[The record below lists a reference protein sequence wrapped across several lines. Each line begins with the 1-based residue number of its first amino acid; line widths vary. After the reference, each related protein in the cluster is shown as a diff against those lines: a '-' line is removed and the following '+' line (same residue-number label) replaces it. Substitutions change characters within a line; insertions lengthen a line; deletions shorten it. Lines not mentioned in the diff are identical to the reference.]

1 MPRRLLVAGLCLILA
16 PSAAWAAA
24 KAPGMPLYRYVDSRG
39 VKVLDSQGV
48 PAEYVGKG
56 YEVLNQQGRVIQV
69 VAPAP
74 TADELARTQAE
85 RAQAAAD
92 QALLKKYPSLA
103 ELERARQRKQLDLD
117 GSITLARNNQQA
129 LLIQQQLVQ
138 SQAAEQE
145 RASRPVPQGMIDQL
159 KELRAERDALEGKI
173 RGYQQAK
180 VQAEQ
185 DFAALKSRLVPLLG
199 Q

>member
-24 KAPGMPLYRYVDSRG
+24 KAPGMPLYRYIDSRG

-103 ELERARQRKQLDLD
+103 ELERARARKQLDLD
-117 GSITLARNNQQA
+117 GTITLARNNQQA

-145 RASRPVPQGMIDQL
+145 RAGRPVPQAMIDQL

-185 DFAALKSRLVPLLG
+185 DFAVLKVRLVPLLG

>member
-1 MPRRLLVAGLCLILA
+1 MPRLLLAGLCLMLSL
-16 PSAAWAAA
+16 PAAWAGA
-24 KAPGMPLYRYVDSRG
+24 KAPAQPLYRYIDSRG

-74 TADELARTQAE
+74 TADELARTQAA

-103 ELERARQRKQLDLD
+103 ELERARARKQLDLD
-117 GSITLARNNQQA
+117 GTITLARNNQQA

-145 RASRPVPQGMIDQL
+145 RAGRPVPQAMIDQL

-185 DFAALKSRLVPLLG
+185 DFTALKVRLVPLLG